1 MTTFLARYE
10 PRRATA
16 GGTTRT
22 PLARSAASLLGRELG
37 LDLVEEGE
45 LAGLHEPVL
54 AQAKAEQHRLLDPLV
69 DGPLAD
75 AVALGDAD
83 LAGVEAGD
91 HLIDGGAD
99 LGAVAGASEA
109 RASQARSIVLCSGWV
124 MEEGG

>member
-1 MTTFLARYE
+1 MTTFLARYA

-22 PLARSAASLLGRELG
+22 PLARSAASQ
-37 LDLVEEGE
+37 
-45 LAGLHEPVL
+45 LAGLHHPVL
-54 AQAKAEQHRLLDPLV
+54 AQPEAEQDRLLDPLV

-75 AVALGDAD
+75 ALPLGDAD

-99 LGAVAGASEA
+99 LRAVARRQRCPGFPGEVD
-109 RASQARSIVLCSGWV
+109 RAL
-124 MEEGG
+124 